1 MSILLF
7 FAIVMVITSVSF
19 LVVTGKERREKR
31 AIGKLRTSNELK
43 NLYEYKYFLKGVK
56 QAKMELHIK
65 LTTISYYKL
74 QSKIFFSPFEINVL
88 KDDISTNIQELEQMI
103 LQQAILPADFNRQIQ
118 HINKRID
125 VLSYP
130 LASVLQY

>member
-7 FAIVMVITSVSF
+7 FAIVMVITSASF
-19 LVVTGKERREKR
+19 LVVTGKEKRQKR

-74 QSKIFFSPFEINVL
+74 QNKIFFSPFEINVL
-88 KDDISTNIQELEQMI
+88 KEEISANIHELEEMI
-103 LQQAILPADFNRQIQ
+103 LDQSISPTDFNRQIQ